1 MSGIIDQFNS
11 QLHHHMAGLKDQIT
25 RTHGEVDGLEKTISD
40 YFSTL
45 SINTE
50 FPIKQKNEK
59 SEAHARKEKPK
70 KVRIANQC
78 EARIWGNDH
87 DGNERCFFSAGEN
100 GLCTKHAKAEAEC
113 SVPCCVGSNGAKH
126 LGLFYGRIN
135 QFQEGE
141 PNIPPYKD
149 VNGIVRIQWS
159 SDLMRRHISN
169 EIQEGRCRLPE
180 EPKTKTIRKP
190 KTKNTKTTPNT
201 NNTPQPTPL
210 PSSKNDA
217 LAALGLD
224 DKASTAQIKQRYH
237 ELARE
242 FHPDKL
248 PENYTN
254 EKRLHSEERFK
265 EISRAWE
272 ILQKK

>member
-1 MSGIIDQFNS
+1 MSGIITQFNS
-11 QLHHHMAGLKDQIT
+11 QLQTHMAGLKHHIT
-25 RTHGEVDGLEKTISD
+25 TQHGHVDGLEETIAN

-45 SINTE
+45 TINTDLPFE
-50 FPIKQKNEK
+50 PKKEKKSASKQK
-59 SEAHARKEKPK
+59 SAPKEKPK
-70 KVRIANQC
+70 KERTANQC

-100 GLCTKHAKAEAEC
+100 GLCTKHAKAETECCVPC
-113 SVPCCVGSNGAKH
+113 SVSSDGTKR

-149 VNGIVRIQWS
+149 SNGIVRIQWT

-169 EIQEGRCRLPE
+169 QIQQGRCRLSE
-180 EPKTKTIRKP
+180 EPKTKTTRKP
-190 KTKNTKTTPNT
+190 KTTPTTD
-201 NNTPQPTPL
+201 NTPKSTPL
-210 PSSKNDA
+210 HSSKKDA
-217 LAALGLD
+217 LTTLGLT
-224 DKASTAQIKQRYH
+224 DKDSPAQIKQKYH

-248 PENYTN
+248 PDNYSD
-254 EKRLHSEERFK
+254 EQRLHSQERFK
-265 EISRAWE
+265 QISAAWE
-272 ILQKK
+272 ILRTP